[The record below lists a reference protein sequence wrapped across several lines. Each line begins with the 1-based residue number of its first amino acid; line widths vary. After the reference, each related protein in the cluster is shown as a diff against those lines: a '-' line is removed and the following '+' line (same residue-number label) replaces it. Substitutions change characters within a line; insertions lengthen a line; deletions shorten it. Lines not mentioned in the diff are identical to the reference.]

1 MLEIS
6 TASTCSAGE
15 DTAVLAASSAAET
28 AESETA
34 AIRTLKSYCL
44 FSFLVSLHKVI
55 N

>member
-15 DTAVLAASSAAET
+15 DTTVLAASAET

-34 AIRTLKSYCL
+34 AIRTINNDTKILL
-44 FSFLVSLHKVI
+44 FIFIFNFSP
-55 N
+55 

>member
-34 AIRTLKSYCL
+34 AIRTINNDTKILL
-44 FSFLVSLHKVI
+44 FIFIFSFSP
-55 N
+55 